1 MDNIQDCSICS
12 YFKKIFKKAPKN
24 AETNHH
30 TKKYKTKIERLRIK
44 YSKYAQK

>member
-12 YFKKIFKKAPKN
+12 YFKKAPKN